1 MKKTR
6 LKFLVI
12 LLAMV
17 VGGVN
22 NMWADETVG
31 RTDNQTGYLGDYS
44 NTEQSLTTEHK
55 LHYEFINHSDKSANS
70 HNWLLCLTGLTDLG
84 DTPFVLRADNW
95 WECGSNNP
103 DNKGGLASKITL
115 FTSSIDWSHF
125 RDDMDGAKVLMDISY
140 LNYGS
145 VIVVRVTATNNG
157 RVYTETLKLSQNG
170 GPIKARLSVNNSH
183 LIISREEVTNLWW
196 DWNDFTWAQT
206 LDGNEFEAQ
215 NSSTDWTFDSGY
227 KNTSNGWRS
236 FSIKN
241 LQNGD
246 QVIITY
252 EKTNDAN
259 PEIGTNYDAA
269 TFTNANAKTPTGDY
283 VSNTTVVQSE
293 TPYTICKDGT
303 LTLSVHRRT
312 VIKSIEINRSTIDG
326 GPRVEFTNV
335 PSGSVA
341 VGTNITE
348 PTLTVYPAGAT
359 AYYSSDNTSVAVVD
373 EESGEVTLVG
383 AGNVTI
389 TATATIGSQTYKD
402 DYSLEVT
409 SATTKISTYNF
420 AGSGNDYLLRS
431 SSSSTVYGENVWV
444 IDIKN
449 QTYGNIT
456 FANTLENII
465 AIGQNNASISEIAN
479 NNWYLRND
487 GIYARNSGN
496 RNFYLLD
503 LFNGDKVTIEYFA
516 DDVGGYSCGTSSLA
530 STNAITSGT
539 WQTNTGTTNSIVYTV
554 TESGALKFS
563 IGRYTYIKK
572 ITIEHETSPSFQWSD
587 ANLNPKFDTT
597 GGGKKLRYK
606 ITDMN
611 FREPTAVKQPSSAT
625 HTVRSLNLDV
635 ARMNPNTLGDVLFL
649 NTGTVNI
656 QGTMNTNGTDYRDT
670 YTVEVWADV
679 AEFTDINNRYEVTG
693 IGKLQ
698 EKEVTAVRGLKMNFG
713 SNADATLVLYNE
725 TYNAYVAY
733 TINKN
738 TGWRHRDAGLQNT
751 IPTNGSFYKFE
762 ALTSGKLK
770 FSGVK
775 DGEVNS
781 VVLMDASDMEGGPV
795 FEIEDTSMGIQGT
808 TGDGVQLTAGHTYY
822 LFGKVPASDN
832 DAHYWAAYTLT
843 WFSYDSDFKLV
854 KNINNVETEVSYG
867 AAPRTSNADI
877 TSVSDFVIVKGD
889 TNPAVT
895 IVGCSGD
902 ISSSNAEV
910 SKRDSSS
917 CSILSVS
924 GLSGSGGAVRFR
936 ITSSGGSDAY
946 YTLTI
951 PYATHSWDFRTGTND
966 GENGQ
971 SRDSLASEI
980 KKHGESSTLGLSGV
994 TRVYRSSSKNASGVW
1009 VHIGDPLLAAN
1020 GNVEGDNGFYIG
1032 KTSGLIFVT
1041 GAKSFGA
1048 LETECTWQ
1056 KPIYTTNAETG
1067 EVTITGYTPTTEDS
1081 YSIERGLTEVDD
1093 ETEYYFGP
1101 EVTNKAEY
1109 VYMKTGSKI
1118 IFPGVRPGQYI
1129 KLYTRR
1135 LSRSGDHWR
1144 AENLVDLEDKPYTA
1158 SDEIAYF
1165 GINEERNSV
1174 NDTPHAWAGNN
1185 IKGSA
1190 MFKVPTN
1197 YNASNTDITQ
1207 MPSLTVTNGW
1217 VIIYKIELLDE
1228 YKTDLYLSVNKQ
1240 APNPNNEYFRVEP
1253 NSEYAS
1259 IVVYKKNGTVI
1270 PNAAA
1275 YTYLYE
1281 GTVGK
1286 IGATHAHTCDYEVVR
1301 DPSVVDVTITY
1312 GVTTSSGNNYNNVE
1326 LQFNGGNGLVK
1337 IIQRE
1342 YGDDTG
1348 KASRAEQHIINKR
1361 ETYIAVSEVNVQT
1374 YPYTWD
1380 FTNYNMYKGSSTTAT
1395 SLGNATGTNYG
1406 TWTRP
1411 TAGVNTFQVNNSA
1424 AVNTSMQQKN
1434 ISNDSYEQVTKPLF
1448 AQGGQ
1453 LSAGATAIA
1462 ELQGLGVS
1470 RPYGADGTMYTWKT
1484 GDDGFGRYGYSY
1496 KTYDL
1501 TAPITIDGSTLAGV
1515 KTITIPQ
1522 VPKGM
1527 YIFVSATGNGPVYGQ
1542 ITAGGE
1548 EIPYTNGD
1556 FSLKGG
1562 VWCYYQNK
1570 GNDGDARDVVI
1581 PLNDGAAVKEI
1592 VVTDKVK
1599 KFGSTGYATESR
1611 DTIIDHTYQ
1620 DKLTNHPVK
1629 AYYIGTNDGSAYN
1642 YNNYPVVEKLG
1653 PVSVVPVRTGVV
1665 LYEDKDVEN
1674 GNHGT
1679 FDSPLCV
1686 PPVNVTETAG
1696 DISNR
1701 GKNYMAP
1708 SVDWTKTGLAKDGI
1722 TFDSGVTGETADS
1735 AQAVG
1740 GGSGGPSCTKFILTN
1755 TYYRYIRDK
1764 GDDQTAYNINT
1775 AAFYHLKTVGRSE
1788 EQRTLGGNKAYLLIK
1803 DVPTALWNL
1812 GSGSGAREGMIY
1824 IDLKEWEAGGD
1835 ATLVDEAV
1843 VDRSQQEGVYYTLSG
1858 VRVNGRPTAKGIYIS
1873 NGKKITVK

>member
-1 MKKTR
+1 MKTR
-6 LKFLVI
+6 LKFLVM

-22 NMWADETVG
+22 SVIAVG
-31 RTDNQTGYLGDYS
+31 NSDNTTNYLGDYS
-44 NTEQSLTTEHK
+44 AQKTLAINKK
-55 LHYEFINHSDKSANS
+55 LHYEFTNYTDKAENY
-70 HNWLLCLTGLTDLG
+70 HNWHLVLDGISG
-84 DTPFVLRADNW
+84 ISNSFVLRADNW
-95 WECGSNNP
+95 WECGNNNP
-103 DNKGGLASKITL
+103 DAPFEDTNKIIS
-115 FTSSIDWSHF
+115 FSSNIDWPNF
-125 RDDMDGAKVLMDISY
+125 KNDMDGAKVSMDISF
-140 LNYGS
+140 LNGGWQ
-145 VIVVRVTATNNG
+145 IIIRVTAINNG
-157 RVYTETLKLSQNG
+157 RVYTEILKLNNNPNTSNQ
-170 GPIKARLSVNNSH
+170 ITARLSVNHSH
-183 LIISREEVTNLWW
+183 LDITREEITNLEFS
-196 DWNDFTWAQT
+196 WNDFTGESAY
-206 LDGNEFEAQ
+206 LDGSKFEAQ
-215 NSSTDWTFDSGY
+215 NSSTDWTFESGY
-227 KNTSNGWRS
+227 KNISKGWRS

-252 EKTNDAN
+252 EKTSDPNA
-259 PEIGTNYDAA
+259 EIGTNYDAA
-269 TFTNANAKTPTGDY
+269 TFTTTNAKTPTGDY
-283 VSNTTVVQSE
+283 VSSTTVVQSE
-293 TPYTICKDGT
+293 TPYTICQDGT
-303 LTLSVHRRT
+303 LTLNVHRRT

-326 GPRVEFTNV
+326 GPRVVFSNK
-335 PSGSVA
+335 PSDPVA
-341 VGTNITE
+341 VGNNITE

-359 AYYSSDNTSVAVVD
+359 AYYSSNNTSVAVVD

-383 AGNVTI
+383 AGDVTI
-389 TATATIGSQTYKD
+389 TATAIIGGQTYRD
-402 DYSLEVT
+402 SYSLRVT
-409 SATTKISTYNF
+409 SASTITTTYDF
-420 AGSGNDYLLRS
+420 TGSGSNVTSLNTATITNNEGNQV
-431 SSSSTVYGENVWV
+431 TVLNFN
-444 IDIKN
+444 N
-449 QTYGNIT
+449 QRYGNKD
-456 FANTLENII
+456 FSHPDNRFY
-465 AIGQNNASISEIAN
+465 IGSGYSIGAGQ
-479 NNWYLRND
+479 WYLRNMGFFNGYSGERD
-487 GIYARNSGN
+487 FYIYNVN
-496 RNFYLLD
+496 
-503 LFNGDKVTIEYFA
+503 NGDKISFVTGCTLTPANTSSIASSNTNVPATTTIE
-516 DDVGGYSCGTSSLA
+516 
-530 STNAITSGT
+530 N
-539 WQTNTGTTNSIVYTV
+539 NTEYIV
-554 TESGALKFS
+554 TESGTLVLS
-563 IGRYTYIKK
+563 IGRGCYVASV
-572 ITIEHETSPSFQWSD
+572 TIEHEESPSFQWSD

-625 HTVRSLNLDV
+625 HTVKSLNLDV

-656 QGTMNTNGTDYRDT
+656 QGTMKTNGQDYRDT

-679 AEFTDINNRYEVTG
+679 AEFTDVNNRYEVTG

-713 SNADATLVLYNE
+713 NDADATLVLYDTATVNGVP
-725 TYNAYVAY
+725 NNVYVAY
-733 TINKN
+733 TINKE
-738 TGWRHRDAGLQNT
+738 TGWRHRSAGLQSS
-751 IPTNGSFYKFE
+751 IPTHGTFYKFT
-762 ALTSGKLK
+762 ALTSGTLR
-770 FSGVK
+770 FGGVK
-775 DGEVNS
+775 NGENNT
-781 VVLMDASDMEGGPV
+781 VVLMDASDMDGDPV
-795 FEIEDTSMGIQGT
+795 FYIGARNKGVLGTSNE
-808 TGDGVQLTAGHTYY
+808 GVPLTAGHTYY
-822 LFGKVPASDN
+822 LFGNVPATEDDPGDDELDQGWS
-832 DAHYWAAYTLT
+832 AYMLT

-889 TNPAVT
+889 LNPAVT

-902 ISSSNAEV
+902 ISSSNATV

-1020 GNVEGDNGFYIG
+1020 GNVEGDNGFFIG

-1056 KPIYTTNAETG
+1056 KPIYTTNEETG

-1165 GINEERNSV
+1165 GINEDRNSV
-1174 NDTPHAWAGNN
+1174 NDTPHAWAGDN

-1197 YNASNTDITQ
+1197 YDKNNTDISL

-1228 YKTDLYLSVNKQ
+1228 YKTDLYLSVNNQNIDEFYK
-1240 APNPNNEYFRVEP
+1240 VEP

-1259 IVVYKKNGTVI
+1259 IVVYKKNGAVI
-1270 PNAAA
+1270 PNTAA

-1286 IGATHAHTCDYEVVR
+1286 IGATHAHTCDYEVVP
-1301 DPSVVDVTITY
+1301 DVSVNVTITP

-1348 KASRAEQHIINKR
+1348 KANRADQHIINKR

-1424 AVNTSMQQKN
+1424 SVNTSMKQEN

-1453 LSAGATAIA
+1453 LSAESTAIA

-1496 KTYDL
+1496 KTYD
-1501 TAPITIDGSTLAGV
+1501 TTSSVTIDGSTLSGV
-1515 KTITIPQ
+1515 GTITIPQ
-1522 VPKGM
+1522 VDNGM
-1527 YIFVSATGNGPVYGQ
+1527 YIFLQASNNPNFPDDVYTIPDGLTALWGNSDPFGIRNDVYLYKN
-1542 ITAGGE
+1542 ISNTTKDFTFK
-1548 EIPYTNGD
+1548 IPANTTI
-1556 FSLKGG
+1556 SRI
-1562 VWCYYQNK
+1562 
-1570 GNDGDARDVVI
+1570 A
-1581 PLNDGAAVKEI
+1581 
-1592 VVTDKVK
+1592 VTDKVK

-1653 PVSVVPVRTGVV
+1653 PVTVVPVRTGVV
-1665 LYEDKDVEN
+1665 LYEDKVVEN
-1674 GNHGT
+1674 EDHGT

-1708 SVDWTKTGLAKDGI
+1708 SVDWTKTRLAKDGI
-1722 TFDSGVTGETADS
+1722 IFDSGVTGETADS

-1755 TYYRYIRDK
+1755 TYYRYITNK
-1764 GDDQTAYNINT
+1764 GDDPTAHTINT
-1775 AAFYHLKTVGRSE
+1775 AAFYHLKTVGRTA

-1812 GSGSGAREGMIY
+1812 PGAAAREGMIY
-1824 IDLKEWEAGGD
+1824 IDLNELEADGE

-1843 VDRSQQEGVYYTLSG
+1843 VDRSQQESVYYTLSG